1 MLSRRFDSTVG
12 LPRIFR
18 GGAWAALAVV
28 VAIALS
34 VSAVIA
40 QQPTEPGPLT
50 AEERQELFVNVQSQ
64 MARAQ
69 RLRAEGKLPEAIEA
83 ARQAL
88 ELEHRLF
95 PKPHPALADTL
106 VWLAKAHESR
116 GEWAEAKEY
125 CRQVVEVTAQLPE
138 ADRWRAADARCLLK
152 LIDRIERLDP
162 SERAQLEEADQW
174 IGRARQLSGQGK
186 AEEAIRLVGRAVD
199 VQRRLLGE
207 NTPRCAAGLDALA
220 AVCQSAYDYAQA
232 ERAYRQAMEIRE
244 ATLGPTHPEYLT
256 SLNNLGLLY
265 HSIRDHVRAE
275 PLLRRALEVSR
286 RIHGPKHP
294 DSIWCLNNLAEIY
307 QTKGDYAEAE
317 PLLREAL
324 EACKEV
330 RDRWPAD
337 YASALNNLAG
347 LYASMGD
354 YTRAEPL
361 LREALEIRKAVFGPE
376 SPAYAASL
384 NNLAGLCLEQGDF
397 AQAES
402 RLREALD
409 IRRKVLD
416 PRHPDCAT
424 TLDNLA
430 AACQSLDKPAEAE
443 KLYREAMEIRKQVL
457 GTRHPDYA
465 LSLNNLA
472 ALYRSMGDYERAE
485 PLYQEAL
492 ETREEALGT
501 EHADYAVSLNNLAV
515 LYRSMGDYARS
526 EPLYRKAL
534 DIQRRLLQETFAVLS
549 ERQQLDMTRSLRRT
563 LDGYLSVT
571 SVTSKTDGDDERSYG
586 YVLAWK
592 GMVFVRQRQTRL
604 AGARPELAP
613 LVDELQSTASGLA
626 ALVFSQPDPSQQEV
640 WRKRVAELSEKKER
654 IEAELARRGAPFS
667 TSQEE
672 LTAERLRTTIPPD
685 TALVDFLEYAYSL
698 PAAGASEDQG
708 APKPSPT
715 PHLAAFLVRPD
726 RPVARVDLGPVEP
739 IRQAIDAW
747 RSTYGQAGKGADAAM
762 ELRRRVWA
770 PLEEHLGDVAT
781 VLVSPDGDLARFP
794 LAALPGKAPG
804 TYLLEERALAVV
816 PVPQWLPEILA
827 EPATAT
833 ADGSQRDPAEPSLL
847 LLGDID
853 YDAPSR
859 PSQEDAPPGLAA
871 TRNAA
876 MHFDRL
882 DSSRGE
888 ILAVR
893 DSFELAYADGEV
905 RLLRQHQATEAAFR
919 REVPRHRFLHVATH
933 GFFAPP
939 EWSSLLE
946 PADDNGRARTPRA
959 AAPWQGSGL
968 AALHP
973 GLLSGLA
980 LAGANTPVQPG
991 ADDGILTADEVA
1003 SLNLGG
1009 VDLAVLSA
1017 CETGLGPVAGGEGV
1031 LGLQRAFQVSGAR
1044 SVVATLWKVS
1054 DEATRQLMERF
1065 YENLW
1070 DRKMPK
1076 LEALRQA
1083 QLAML
1088 REGPNRGMALVKKE
1102 GEPEKPRRVP
1112 PYYWAAFVLS
1122 GDWR

>member
-1 MLSRRFDSTVG
+1 MLSRRFDSMVG

-34 VSAVIA
+34 NSVAIA
-40 QQPTEPGPLT
+40 QQPTEPGTAT
-50 AEERQELFVNVQSQ
+50 AEERQELFVKVQSQ
-64 MARAQ
+64 MAEAQ
-69 RLRAEGKLPEAIEA
+69 RLRAEGKLAEAIEA

-95 PKPHPALADTL
+95 PEPHPAPADTL
-106 VWLAKAHESR
+106 VWLANAHQSR
-116 GEWAEAKEY
+116 GDLAEAKEC
-125 CRQVVEVTAQLPE
+125 CRQAIEVTTQLPA
-138 ADRWRAADARCLLK
+138 ADQWRTVDARCLLK
-152 LIDRIERLDP
+152 HVERLEQLDP
-162 SERAQLEEADQW
+162 SERAQLDEAERS
-174 IGRARQLSGQGK
+174 IGRARQLFGQGK
-186 AEEAIRLVGRAVD
+186 AEEAIRLVDRALEI
-199 VQRRLLGE
+199 QRRLLGAGA
-207 NTPRCAAGLDALA
+207 PRCAATLDRLA
-220 AVCQSAYDYAQA
+220 AMHQSAYDYGEA
-232 ERAYRQAMEIRE
+232 ERAYRQAMKIRE
-244 ATLGPTHPEYLT
+244 EALGKAHPQYLT
-256 SLNNLGLLY
+256 SLNNLGFFYFFKGDLTK
-265 HSIRDHVRAE
+265 AE
-275 PLLRRALEVSR
+275 PVLRQALDVSR
-286 RIHGPKHP
+286 QVFGPKHP
-294 DSIWCLNNLAEIY
+294 DSVTCLNSLAELY
-307 QTKGDYAEAE
+307 RAKGDYARAE

-324 EACKEV
+324 EACQEV
-330 RDRWPAD
+330 RDRRPTD
-337 YASALNNLAG
+337 YAVALNNLAG
-347 LYASMGD
+347 LYQSMGD
-354 YTRAEPL
+354 YARAEPL
-361 LREALEIRKAVFGPE
+361 LREALEIRKAVFGE
-376 SPAYAASL
+376 KHAQYAVGL
-384 NNLAGLCLEQGDF
+384 NNLAGLHYQRGDF
-397 AQAES
+397 ARAEPLF
-402 RLREALD
+402 RQ
-409 IRRKVLD
+409 
-416 PRHPDCAT
+416 
-424 TLDNLA
+424 TL
-430 AACQSLDKPAEAE
+430 
-443 KLYREAMEIRKQVL
+443 EIRKKVL
-457 GTRHPDYA
+457 GLSHPDYA
-465 LSLNNLA
+465 LSLSNLA
-472 ALYRSMGDYERAE
+472 AAYESMGKLDEAEPLYREALEIRKKSLGTHHPDYAASLDFLAALLRSKADYDRAE

-492 ETREEALGT
+492 ETRREALGT
-501 EHADYAVSLNNLAV
+501 QHPDYAVSLNNVAV

-526 EPLYRKAL
+526 EPLYREAL

-549 ERQQLDMTRSLRRT
+549 ERQQLAMTRSLRRT

-571 SVTSKTDGDDERSYG
+571 SETDGDDERSYG

-626 ALVFSQPDPSQQEV
+626 ALVFSQPDPSQHEV

-654 IEAELARRGAPFS
+654 LEAELARRGAPFS
-667 TSQEE
+667 TSEEE

-698 PAAGASEDQG
+698 PAAKGAEDEG
-708 APKPSPT
+708 PSKQSP
-715 PHLAAFLVRPD
+715 PHLVAFLIRPD

-739 IRQAIDAW
+739 IRQAIDVW
-747 RSTYGQAGKGADAAM
+747 RGTYGQAAKGADAAM

-770 PLEEHLGDVAT
+770 PLEEHLADVGT

-827 EPATAT
+827 EPATAKI
-833 ADGSQRDPAEPSLL
+833 DGSDRDAGGPSLL

-853 YDAPSR
+853 YDAASR

-871 TRNAA
+871 TRHAA

-893 DSFELAYADGEV
+893 DSFELAYADGDV

-946 PADDNGRARTPRA
+946 PADESERGRAPRA

-980 LAGANTPVQPG
+980 LAGANTPAQPG
-991 ADDGILTADEVA
+991 EDDGILTAEEVA
-1003 SLNLGG
+1003 SLNLAG

-1054 DEATRQLMERF
+1054 DEPTRQLMERF

-1088 REGPNRGMALVKKE
+1088 REGPKRGMAIVKKE
-1102 GEPEKPRRVP
+1102 GEPETPRRVP

>member
-1 MLSRRFDSTVG
+1 MRSRRFQ
-12 LPRIFR
+12 RIPLVVTRFIGSGDYGARGDRMNAVTTSR
-18 GGAWAALAVV
+18 GGAWACAALAAI

-34 VSAVIA
+34 SVCAVAA
-40 QQPTEPGPLT
+40 QEPGKPAALS
-50 AEERQELFVNVQSQ
+50 EETEQALLKELRSQ
-64 MARAQ
+64 MAQAQ
-69 RLRAEGKLPEAIEA
+69 RLRAEGKPAEAIGA
-83 ARQAL
+83 ARKAL
-88 ELEHRLF
+88 ELEKRLF
-95 PKPHPALADTL
+95 PEPHPALADTL
-106 VWLAKAHESR
+106 LWLSQAHQAC
-116 GEWAEAKEY
+116 GQWAEALQ
-125 CRQVVEVTAQLPE
+125 C
-138 ADRWRAADARCLLK
+138 
-152 LIDRIERLDP
+152 
-162 SERAQLEEADQW
+162 
-174 IGRARQLSGQGK
+174 G
-186 AEEAIRLVGRAVD
+186 
-199 VQRRLLGE
+199 
-207 NTPRCAAGLDALA
+207 
-220 AVCQSAYDYAQA
+220 
-232 ERAYRQAMEIRE
+232 RQAVEIRE
-244 ATLGPTHPEYLT
+244 ATLRPEHPGYLA
-256 SLNNLGLLY
+256 SLNHLGLLY
-265 HSIRDHVRAE
+265 HAMGDHAKAE
-275 PLLRRALEVSR
+275 PVLRRALEVAR
-286 RIHGPKHP
+286 AIHGPKHP
-294 DSIWCLNNLAEIY
+294 DAIWCLNNLAELC

-337 YASALNNLAG
+337 YAVALNNLAG
-347 LYASMGD
+347 LYAAMGD
-354 YTRAEPL
+354 YARAGPL
-361 LREALEIRKAVFGPE
+361 LREALDIRKAVFGPE
-376 SPAYAASL
+376 SAEYAASL
-384 NNLAGLCLEQGDF
+384 NNLGGLCVEKGDF

-430 AACQSLDKPAEAE
+430 AACQSLDRPAEAE
-443 KLYREAMEIRKQVL
+443 KLYREAMEIRKEAL

-472 ALYRSMGDYERAE
+472 ALYRAMGDYERAE

-492 ETREEALGT
+492 ETREKALGK

-526 EPLYRKAL
+526 EPLYRTAL

-571 SVTSKTDGDDERSYG
+571 SKADDAERSYG

-604 AGARPELAP
+604 ASARPELAS

-626 ALVFSQPDPSQQEV
+626 ALVFSQPAPSQHAV

-654 IEAELARRGAPFS
+654 LEAELARRGAPFS
-667 TSQEE
+667 TGEEE
-672 LTAERLRTTIPPD
+672 LTAERLRAVIPAD
-685 TALVDFLEYAYSL
+685 TVLVDFLEYARSL
-698 PAAGASEDQG
+698 PAASGSEDQS
-708 APKPSPT
+708 APQPSPT

-726 RPVARVDLGPVEP
+726 RPVARVDLGPVAP
-739 IRQAIDAW
+739 IGQAIDAW
-747 RSTYGQAGKGADAAM
+747 RSTHGQAAKGADAAM

-770 PLEEHLGDVAT
+770 PLEEHLGDVGT

-794 LAALPGKAPG
+794 LAALPGKKAG

-827 EPATAT
+827 EPATPT
-833 ADGSQRDPAEPSLL
+833 ADGPQRDPAEPSLL

-871 TRNAA
+871 TRHAA

-893 DSFELAYADGEV
+893 DSFELAYADGDV
-905 RLLRQHQATEAAFR
+905 RLLRRHQATEAAFR

-946 PADDNGRARTPRA
+946 PADDDGRARTPRA

-980 LAGANTPVQPG
+980 LAGANAPVQPG
-991 ADDGILTADEVA
+991 SDDGILTAEEVA
-1003 SLNLGG
+1003 SLDLGG

-1044 SVVATLWKVS
+1044 TVVATLWKVS
-1054 DEATRQLMERF
+1054 DEPTRQLMERF

-1070 DRKMPK
+1070 DRKMGK

-1088 REGPNRGMALVKKE
+1088 REGPKRGMAIVKKE

>member
-1 MLSRRFDSTVG
+1 MLSRRFNLTLG
-12 LPRIFR
+12 LSRIFR
-18 GGAWAALAVV
+18 GGSLPALTVV

-34 VSAVIA
+34 TGISVA
-40 QQPTEPGPLT
+40 QEPPQPAELT
-50 AEERQELFVNVQSQ
+50 AEERQLLESLQSQ
-64 MARAQ
+64 MAQAQ
-69 RLRAEGKLPEAIEA
+69 RLRAEGKLAEAIEA

-88 ELEHRLF
+88 ELEQRLF
-95 PKPHPALADTL
+95 PEPHPALAETL
-106 VWLAKAHESR
+106 LWLAKAHQSK
-116 GEWAEAKEY
+116 GDFAEAKEY
-125 CRQVVEVTAQLPE
+125 CRQVVEVATQLPE
-138 ADRWRAADARCLLK
+138 ADRWRAVDARCVLK
-152 LIDRIERLDP
+152 HIERVEALDP

-174 IGRARQLSGQGK
+174 IGRARQLCGQGK

-207 NTPRCAAGLDALA
+207 STPRCAAGLDTLA
-220 AVCQSAYDYAQA
+220 AVCQSTYDYTGAK
-232 ERAYRQAMEIRE
+232 RALRQAMEIRE
-244 ATLGPTHPEYLT
+244 AALGPTHPEYLT

-265 HSIRDHVRAE
+265 HATGDHLSAE
-275 PLLRRALEVSR
+275 PVLRRALEVSR
-286 RIHGPKHP
+286 AIYGPKHSN
-294 DSIWCLNNLAEIY
+294 SICCLNNLAELC
-307 QTKGDYAEAE
+307 QTKGDLAGAE

-324 EACKEV
+324 DACKEV

-337 YASALNNLAG
+337 YAVALNNLAG
-347 LYASMGD
+347 LYAEMSD
-354 YTRAEPL
+354 YLRAEPL

-376 SPAYAASL
+376 SAEYAASL
-384 NNLAGLCLEQGDF
+384 NNLGGLCLEKGDF

-409 IRRKVLD
+409 IRRKVLG
-416 PRHPDCAT
+416 PRHPDCAI

-430 AACQSLDKPAEAE
+430 AACQSLDEPVEAE
-443 KLYREAMEIRKQVL
+443 KLYREAMEIRKQVF
-457 GTRHPDYA
+457 GTGHLDYT

-472 ALYRSMGDYERAE
+472 ALYRSMGEYDQAE

-492 ETREEALGT
+492 ETRRAALGT
-501 EHADYAVSLNNLAV
+501 EHPDYAVSLNNLAV

-526 EPLYRKAL
+526 KPLYREAL
-534 DIQRRLLQETFAVLS
+534 EIQRRLLQETFAVLS

-571 SVTSKTDGDDERSYG
+571 SATDVDHERSYG

-604 AGARPELAP
+604 ASARPELAP
-613 LVDELQSTASGLA
+613 RVDELQRTASGLA
-626 ALVFSQPDPSQQEV
+626 ALVFSQPDPSQHEV

-654 IEAELARRGAPFS
+654 LEAELARRGAPFS
-667 TSQEE
+667 TSEEE

-698 PAAGASEDQG
+698 PAAKGAEDEG
-708 APKPSPT
+708 PSKQSP
-715 PHLAAFLVRPD
+715 PHLVAFLIRPD

-739 IRQAIDAW
+739 IRQAIDVW
-747 RSTYGQAGKGADAAM
+747 RGTYGQAAKGADAAM

-770 PLEEHLGDVAT
+770 PLEEHLADVGT

-827 EPATAT
+827 EPATAKI
-833 ADGSQRDPAEPSLL
+833 DGSDRDAGGPSLL

-853 YDAPSR
+853 YDAASR

-871 TRNAA
+871 TRHAA

-893 DSFELAYADGEV
+893 DSFELAYADGDV

-946 PADDNGRARTPRA
+946 PADESERGRAPRA

-980 LAGANTPVQPG
+980 LAGANTPAQPG
-991 ADDGILTADEVA
+991 EDDGILTAEEVA
-1003 SLNLGG
+1003 SLNLAG

-1054 DEATRQLMERF
+1054 DEPTRQLMERF

-1088 REGPNRGMALVKKE
+1088 REGPQRGMALVKPE